1 MDRKNIVLTDN
12 KLINIHVSSQ
22 NMTYFIRIKTNEVN
36 IDYAIDGGQ
45 VKVLILNDFMGDV
58 LINDSGY
65 VKNHGKLEITY
76 IDLNKFNYNQVSHVD
91 VYQDSILNITSKYL
105 AINNKVIKMDYIN
118 REKYSEINIDNSCVA
133 LDNSDF
139 LLECI
144 GKIEKGAKASKNH
157 QKSRCLIIDK
167 PKRSNIQPILLID
180 ENDVE
185 ASHSLSSGTID
196 QDVLYY
202 LNSRGISYK
211 QAMILLIHSY
221 LLIDE
226 EILNEYGLDQSIL
239 DELNL
244 KVEEIYVW
252 CKWN

>member
-118 REKYSEINIDNSCVA
+118 REKYSEINIDFF
-133 LDNSDF
+133 DNSQYLQNQNPNEWTYELQKATYLYF
-139 LLECI
+139 FTKLI
-144 GKIEKGAKASKNH
+144 TTSTIEDASSISRYSKG
-157 QKSRCLIIDK
+157 
-167 PKRSNIQPILLID
+167 P
-180 ENDVE
+180 
-185 ASHSLSSGTID
+185 
-196 QDVLYY
+196 
-202 LNSRGISYK
+202 
-211 QAMILLIHSY
+211 
-221 LLIDE
+221 
-226 EILNEYGLDQSIL
+226 
-239 DELNL
+239 
-244 KVEEIYVW
+244 
-252 CKWN
+252 